1 MSKKKSEPDTAKP
14 HDKKLSPQER
24 TAFEK
29 FFARNASNPSPRLK
43 VVNGTQG
50 QSISLDHPDDI
61 VGQMLAMDA
70 LGTGDIDFFNGLLAQ
85 LASAGSQGR
94 QIDERG
100 LNFMFSVVKGIQPR
114 DKIEVM
120 LAAQMAAVHTA
131 SMAMAQRLA
140 NAENIPQQDSAERA
154 FNKLTRTFAS
164 QMEALKRYR
173 TGGEQKVTV
182 QHVSVSEGGQAIV
195 GNVTQS
201 PRDTARAKTASSP
214 PALPNAQ
221 EPPMP
226 ILGERAPSLV
236 PLKRK
241 PANDR

>member
-1 MSKKKSEPDTAKP
+1 
-14 HDKKLSPQER
+14 L
-24 TAFEK
+24 
-29 FFARNASNPSPRLK
+29 ARSAANPAPRLK
-43 VVNGTQG
+43 VLNKKQG
-50 QSISLDHPDDI
+50 VSISFDHPDKLA
-61 VGQMLAMDA
+61 GRMLLLDA
-70 LGTGDIDFFNGLLAQ
+70 LGTADLDFFNGLLDQ

-100 LNFMFSVVKGIQPR
+100 LNFMLSVVKGIQPR
-114 DKIEVM
+114 DQIEVM
-120 LAAQMAAVHTA
+120 LAAQMAVVHTA
-131 SMAMAQRLA
+131 SMTMAQRLGQV
-140 NAENIPQQDSAERA
+140 ENLLQQDSAERA

-195 GNVTQS
+195 GNVTQT
-201 PRDTARAKTASSP
+201 PRNTARDKTASSP

-226 ILGERAPSLV
+226 ILGERAPSPV

-241 PANDR
+241 PANDG